1 MPVRINPSQGT
12 RTMPIY
18 AQLSQAIA
26 WRATATTDW
35 AGRAQNIIDHIIQN
49 HLPHGSGIDAE
60 VTLDDS
66 SHAEKIVLR
75 FEYHHMD
82 EHGFYDGWTDHT
94 VIITPSLV
102 NGFVMQITGMDRN
115 QVKDYLY
122 EVFYCSLRVD
132 HGVLASF
139 SD

>member
-1 MPVRINPSQGT
+1 MPIRINPNQGT

-18 AQLSQAIA
+18 AQLAQAIA
-26 WRATATTDW
+26 WQATATADW
-35 AGRAQNIIDHIIQN
+35 AGRSQNIIDHILKN

-66 SHAEKIVLR
+66 SHAEKIVIC
-75 FEYHHMD
+75 FEYHHMND
-82 EHGFYDGWTDHT
+82 GGFYDGWTEHT
-94 VIITPSLV
+94 VIVTPSLV
-102 NGFVMQITGMDRN
+102 NGFSMQITGMDRN

-122 EVFYCSLRVD
+122 EVFDCSLRQQ
-132 HGVLASF
+132 HGILSSF